1 MASTSLEMYLSEIIK
16 IKKKKIGMFFLHK
29 ITSEALQSQVHLQ
42 SGKGKKEIKIITA
55 FLKWVCLRG
64 D

>member
-1 MASTSLEMYLSEIIK
+1 
-16 IKKKKIGMFFLHK
+16 MFFLHK

-55 FLKWVCLRG
+55 FLEWVCLRG